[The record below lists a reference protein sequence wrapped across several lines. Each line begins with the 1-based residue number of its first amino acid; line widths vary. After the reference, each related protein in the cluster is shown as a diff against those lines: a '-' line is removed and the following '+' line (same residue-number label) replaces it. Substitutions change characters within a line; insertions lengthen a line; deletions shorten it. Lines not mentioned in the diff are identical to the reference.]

1 MNPLFK
7 KYIENDAALE
17 RRFQQIMV
25 REPTLD
31 DTVAI
36 LRGLKTNYEH
46 YHRIAITDDALLT
59 AARLAEQYISNKFLP
74 DKAIDLLDET
84 AAAKRLTIKNSAGE
98 NKLHHLELRLEKIIS
113 TKETAALNDKFDEA
127 VKLKKE
133 EEKIKEE
140 IRISQL
146 LEKPIRYAEITE
158 KDILLNKEDK
168 VFYSIMSDNLVFH
181 NPEKYAEMI
190 KKCRK

>member
-1 MNPLFK
+1 MP
-7 KYIENDAALE
+7 Y
-17 RRFQQIMV
+17 
-25 REPTLD
+25 
-31 DTVAI
+31 
-36 LRGLKTNYEH
+36 Y
-46 YHRIAITDDALLT
+46 
-59 AARLAEQYISNKFLP
+59 KFIP
-74 DKAIDLLDET
+74 
-84 AAAKRLTIKNSAGE
+84 KNS
-98 NKLHHLELRLEKIIS
+98 KLL
-113 TKETAALNDKFDEA
+113 
-127 VKLKKE
+127 
-133 EEKIKEE
+133 KIKEE